1 MSESSLILADE
12 SETERC
18 GRLLA
23 LATSDIEVGAG
34 DDGVQPTT
42 TGGGRIYL
50 TGDLGAGKT
59 TLARGVLRGYGHQG
73 AVKSPTYTLVEPYE
87 FSRYN
92 IYHFDLYRLS
102 DPDEVEFLGVTD
114 YFERQNL
121 CLVEWPENGGSLL
134 PEADLLISLVIE
146 DRGRRLSW
154 QAGSSRGQE
163 IAERLLEFSRILHD
177 NGKPA

>member
-1 MSESSLILADE
+1 MSESSLFLADE

-23 LATSDIEVGAG
+23 LASSDLEVWPGKS
-34 DDGVQPTT
+34 GVQPTA

-50 TGDLGAGKT
+50 IGDLGAGKT

-102 DPDEVEFLGVTD
+102 DPEEVEFLGVSD
-114 YFERQNL
+114 YLDGSNL
-121 CLVEWPENGGSLL
+121 CLIEWPDRGGSLL
-134 PEADLLISLVIE
+134 PPADLTIDLAIE
-146 DRGRRLSW
+146 GRGRRLIW
-154 QAGSSRGQE
+154 RIGTARGRE
-163 IAERLLEFSRILHD
+163 IAEKLNKLLELPGSD
-177 NGKPA
+177 